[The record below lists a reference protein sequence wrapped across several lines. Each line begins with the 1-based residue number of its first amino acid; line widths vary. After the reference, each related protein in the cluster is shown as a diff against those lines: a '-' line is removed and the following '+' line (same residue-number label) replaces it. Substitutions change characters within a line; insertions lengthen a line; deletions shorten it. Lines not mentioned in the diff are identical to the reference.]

1 MRRFTVCASDTFSR
15 ARPSPSAFSARLAVC
30 GPYSASGGGVCVW
43 RRVVVCWRRYCG
55 GYSARVVRLRVCLLW
70 ALTVVARGSCEPMG
84 AAVKF
89 VYGRRS
95 DGCVERCRA
104 KPENRGRGRCPH
116 GEHVA
121 LTDAQAQEI
130 NQERLSGVVPGFHG
144 GAGNGAYDGAGD
156 GARVVGARPGAGRV
170 GGVRVPRPGGVPKPS
185 PGVFQ
190 NSHVSRPLTAKE
202 LSEQSARVAASLDEE
217 TWGSIRGLWE
227 RVNLAIADGDEAA
240 AADSRALWERAGE
253 KARGLFLAELDAD
266 TEDGR
271 RLRAYLGEGVKT
283 SDVAD
288 ILAFNIGQ
296 MTAPVPAKSRDTKL
310 SRHALTAF
318 DNDMNKSRY
327 VMSVLAF
334 GGRCC
339 YCNRPLHRGEP
350 ADGQATAEHIT
361 PVNPRGGSTVR
372 GATRYGN
379 MALACVACNRARGN
393 QNLEEWVLV
402 TGRIPDR
409 EEKARCL
416 ARIREFRAYAGYEEY
431 TPEQTKRLN
440 LEIGRMNRAYARELE
455 KLGEGADSVKVKA
468 AARRALRRGVMRMRD
483 AVHGPVGG

>member
-1 MRRFTVCASDTFSR
+1 
-15 ARPSPSAFSARLAVC
+15 
-30 GPYSASGGGVCVW
+30 
-43 RRVVVCWRRYCG
+43 
-55 GYSARVVRLRVCLLW
+55 
-70 ALTVVARGSCEPMG
+70 MG

-190 NSHVSRPLTAKE
+190 NSRASRPLTAKE

-227 RVNLAIADGDEAA
+227 RVNLAIADGDE
-240 AADSRALWERAGE
+240 E
-253 KARGLFLAELDAD
+253 
-266 TEDGR
+266 
-271 RLRAYLGEGVKT
+271 
-283 SDVAD
+283 
-288 ILAFNIGQ
+288 
-296 MTAPVPAKSRDTKL
+296 
-310 SRHALTAF
+310 
-318 DNDMNKSRY
+318 
-327 VMSVLAF
+327 
-334 GGRCC
+334 
-339 YCNRPLHRGEP
+339 
-350 ADGQATAEHIT
+350 
-361 PVNPRGGSTVR
+361 
-372 GATRYGN
+372 
-379 MALACVACNRARGN
+379 
-393 QNLEEWVLV
+393 
-402 TGRIPDR
+402 
-409 EEKARCL
+409 
-416 ARIREFRAYAGYEEY
+416 
-431 TPEQTKRLN
+431 
-440 LEIGRMNRAYARELE
+440 
-455 KLGEGADSVKVKA
+455 KA